1 MDPLFRDIP
10 RRYLPRHPHY
20 YYARIKLATDPLY
33 VGVGEVLASRCE
45 PLLDVGCGIGLLAH
59 TLRLQG
65 YQGAYAGVDID
76 TGKIESAR
84 ASSARAGLA
93 GLQFDTVD
101 LVHDFPRHEG
111 NVALLD
117 IIQFLPPDAQDV
129 VLERAFA
136 SLAPGGIIVIRTG
149 LQRTG
154 LRTRFTRN
162 VDRLAK
168 LTRWMNVGPNRYP
181 SRDALEAHFARH
193 GMQPTFTP
201 LRARLPFENWMI
213 CAERPPPAE
222 PLVSD

>member
-1 MDPLFRDIP
+1 MMEPAFRGIP
-10 RRYLPRHPHY
+10 QHYLPRRPHY

-33 VGVGEVLASRCE
+33 VGVGEVLASRSE

-59 TLRLQG
+59 TLRAQG
-65 YQGAYAGVDID
+65 FKGAYAGVDVD
-76 TGKIESAR
+76 SGKIDSAR
-84 ASSARAGLA
+84 AASTRAGLT
-93 GLQFDTVD
+93 GLKFDTVD
-101 LVHDFPRHEG
+101 LTQAFPEHQG

-117 IIQFLPPDAQDV
+117 IIQFLPPEAQDS

-136 SLAPGGIIVIRTG
+136 SLSPGGLLVIRTG

-181 SRDALEAHFARH
+181 NREALEARFAMH
-193 GMQPTFTP
+193 GMKPTFTP

-213 CAERPPPAE
+213 CAQRPP
-222 PLVSD
+222 SDDA

>member
-1 MDPLFRDIP
+1 MIDPAFRDIP

-33 VGVGEVLASRCE
+33 VGVGEVLAHRRE

-59 TLRLQG
+59 TLRARG
-65 YQGAYAGVDID
+65 FEGAYAGVDVD

-84 ASSARAGLA
+84 ASCARANLT

-101 LVHDFPRHEG
+101 LTRDFPAHQG

-117 IIQFLPPDAQDV
+117 IIQFLPPDAQDR
-129 VLERAFA
+129 VLERAFE
-136 SLAPGGIIVIRTG
+136 SLSPGGILVIRTG
-149 LQRTG
+149 LQRAG

-162 VDRLAK
+162 VDRLAWF
-168 LTRWMNVGPNRYP
+168 TRWMNVGPNRYP
-181 SRDALEAHFARH
+181 SRDALEARFARH

-213 CAERPPPAE
+213 FAEHPVGGPAA
-222 PLVSD
+222 